1 MRWHTKPITQLV
13 VMFVV
18 MSMVIGAQST
28 ASALLTGNTQ
38 NNIVAKNEGTGLR
51 KVAGGCS
58 YRAGGSIQTGQT
70 ETNPQ
75 NANPRWPISDPHY
88 RGEYD
93 VLNSQYFIQQ
103 PNMDP
108 QYRGYFDDGGHT
120 DGNVTGML
128 GSMFGYR
135 PNAFSAAY
143 DMKYQDPIGQGIR
156 GNDPSDIKGNYPI
169 LQIPVPANK
178 EVLMARTGYDIGGGE
193 AMVVFASAD
202 RVVLHIGRHE
212 YFAGTGQCLNG
223 PCSGGYWIYLSDVCV
238 NDNIVDSYNSV
249 KAAQEAAGPNLNP
262 IRLPIVPEG
271 YPLGRATGSSV
282 KVALRDN
289 GPFILM
295 NKPFLWQGYPEQNF
309 GTPTNTPAP
318 NATVTPTPNPLI
330 PTNTPAAGAPTNTP
344 ATGTPTI
351 APTATPTL
359 PPGTTA
365 TPIPTGNTTP
375 TPVGTTPTPA
385 PTGPD
390 IDEPPAGSRVFRVF
404 VSNSCTVEA
413 CVRLREL
420 MSYISDGIIENDGAF
435 LAWQNNPNN
444 GWPHSDTRNFQYWE
458 SNDYPSFTFQLTD
471 TPDAF
476 SSLEQVT
483 SLVLQVSV
491 HNATVYYS
499 LK

>member
-13 VMFVV
+13 VMFAV
-18 MSMVIGAQST
+18 MSIVIGAQTT
-28 ASALLTGNTQ
+28 ASALFTGNTK
-38 NNIVAKNEGTGLR
+38 NKSVAEVEETGLR

-178 EVLMARTGYDIGGGE
+178 EVLVARTGYDIGGGE

-262 IRLPIVPEG
+262 IQLPIVPEG

-330 PTNTPAAGAPTNTP
+330 PTNTPAAGTPTNTP
-344 ATGTPTI
+344 IPGTPTST
-351 APTATPTL
+351 PTVTLTLPPDTTATPT
-359 PPGTTA
+359 PSGGA
-365 TPIPTGNTTP
+365 
-375 TPVGTTPTPA
+375 TPTPA

-390 IDEPPAGSRVFRVF
+390 IDEPTAGSRILRVF
-404 VSNSCTVEA
+404 VSSSCTVEA
-413 CVRLREL
+413 CARLREL
-420 MSYISDGIIENDGAF
+420 MNNIQQGLLEGDNA
-435 LAWQNNPNN
+435 LLVWQTN
-444 GWPHSDTRNFQYWE
+444 GSSEWNFSRTTDYQYWE
-458 SNDYPSFTFQLTD
+458 ENNGNPPSFGFTVTD
-471 TPDAF
+471 NPSVFPLMNEVQT
-476 SSLEQVT
+476 L
-483 SLVLQVSV
+483 LLQITQGGSIS
-491 HNATVYYS
+491 HYF